1 MSFQE
6 CIKLLSCPS
15 QFWGVVYTYSQNI
28 KMFKNLFDL
37 QSRVFKILLIQC
49 LAFNRGGGRYKHDI
63 IPDLEKHLEDWDE

>member
-1 MSFQE
+1 
-6 CIKLLSCPS
+6 
-15 QFWGVVYTYSQNI
+15 
-28 KMFKNLFDL
+28 MFKNLFDL